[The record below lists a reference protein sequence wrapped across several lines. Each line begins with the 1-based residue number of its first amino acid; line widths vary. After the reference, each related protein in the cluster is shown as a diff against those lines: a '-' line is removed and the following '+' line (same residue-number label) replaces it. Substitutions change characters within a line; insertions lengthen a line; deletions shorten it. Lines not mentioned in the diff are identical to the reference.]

1 MIALAL
7 IFNACD
13 DDFLDRSPRDQVG
26 AFDFLKTPTDLQA
39 FVNQFYDNTSF
50 PTSGSFG
57 RDFDSDNAVTIN
69 VNTWLQGARTLDAAG
84 GIPFGEVRA
93 INYFFANY
101 KAVAEK
107 YAFDDYKQYVG
118 EAHFFK
124 ALIYFNLL
132 QRYGDIQWYD
142 KPLGT
147 NSEELYRPRDP
158 RTLVADN
165 IIAHLDS
172 AAMYL
177 NEGKTDGA
185 SRVNKWM
192 ALLIQSRVALF
203 EGTWEKY
210 HAGTEFGVA
219 NANPDKYLNKAA
231 EAALAVINSGLYEVY
246 STGNPTADYYALFN
260 QRDYASNSE
269 VMFWKKY
276 DNELGKGEV
285 AFRTQPN
292 YEGQFPYERSY
303 TKSLADLYLDINGE
317 PIAVSG
323 LFQGH
328 STLADEATDRD
339 PRFYQTIATPDQPWR
354 IHPDGRIEYYS
365 ELYSQLNTQATN
377 NSPAGYLI
385 RKGYD
390 SRVIYHTPQYEE
402 TPSIVYRYAEALLNY
417 AEAKAEL
424 GTLTQAD
431 LDMSVNKLRDRVD
444 MPHLDMGNITTDP
457 NWNFPDL
464 SPVINEI
471 RRERRVEL
479 VSEGLR
485 AFDIK
490 RWAAADELIVG
501 QRPKGFLAS
510 QLAKNPYPVD
520 ANGFLDPYQ
529 NQIPNGYGFKLDR
542 DYLDAIPKTQIELN
556 PNLTQNPGW
565 Q

>member
-1 MIALAL
+1 MIALAF
-7 IFNACD
+7 ISNACD

-39 FVNQFYDNTSF
+39 FVNQFYDNASF
-50 PTSGSFG
+50 PSSGSFG

-69 VNTWLQGARTLDAAG
+69 VNTWLQGARTLDGAG

-101 KAVAEK
+101 KAVADNYE
-107 YAFDDYKQYVG
+107 FDDYKQYVG

-165 IIAHLDS
+165 IIAHLDT

-177 NEGKTDGA
+177 NDAKTDGA

-219 NANPDKYLNKAA
+219 NANPDKYLSKAA
-231 EAALAVINSGLYEVY
+231 DAALAVINSGLYEVY
-246 STGNPTADYYALFN
+246 STGNPTSDYYSLFI
-260 QRDYASNSE
+260 QRDYAGNSE

-303 TKSLADLYLDINGE
+303 TKSLADSYLDINGE

-323 LFQGH
+323 LFKGH
-328 STLADEATDRD
+328 NTLADEATDRD
-339 PRFYQTIATPDQPWR
+339 PRFYQTIATPDQAWR
-354 IHPDGRIEYYS
+354 IYPDGRIEYYS
-365 ELYSQLNTQATN
+365 DLYSKLNTQATN
-377 NSPAGYLI
+377 NSPAGYVI

-402 TPSIVYRYAEALLNY
+402 TPSIVYRYAEVLLNY

-431 LDMSVNKLRDRVD
+431 LDLSINKLRDRVG
-444 MPHLDMGNITTDP
+444 MPHLNMASITTDP

-471 RRERRVEL
+471 RRERHVEL

-501 QRPKGFLAS
+501 KRPKGFLAA
-510 QLAKNPYPVD
+510 QLTKNPYPVD

-529 NQIPNGYGFKLDR
+529 NQIPNGYGFNLDR

>member
-1 MIALAL
+1 MI
-7 IFNACD
+7 INACN

-39 FVNQFYDNTSF
+39 FVNQFYDNASF
-50 PTSGSFG
+50 PSSGSFG
-57 RDFDSDNAVTIN
+57 RDFDSDNAIWIN
-69 VNTWLQGARTLDAAG
+69 VNTWLQGSRTLDNAG
-84 GIPFGEVRA
+84 GIPFGNVRA

-101 KAVAEK
+101 KAVGEK
-107 YAFDDYKQYVG
+107 FEFDAYKQYVG

-124 ALIYFNLL
+124 ALIYFDLL
-132 QRYGDIQWYD
+132 ERYGDIQWYD
-142 KPLGT
+142 RPLGT
-147 NSEELYRPRDP
+147 DSEELYRPRDP

-177 NEGKTDGA
+177 NEAKTDGA

-219 NANPDKYLNKAA
+219 NADPDKYLNKAA

-246 STGNPTADYYALFN
+246 STGNPTTDYYALFN

-317 PIAVSG
+317 PIATSA
-323 LFQGH
+323 LFKGYN
-328 STLADEATDRD
+328 TLADEATDRD

-365 ELYSQLNTQATN
+365 ELYAQLNTQATN

-402 TPSIVYRYAEALLNY
+402 TPSIVFRYAEALLNY

-431 LDMSVNKLRDRVD
+431 LDMSLNKLRDRVG
-444 MPHLDMGNITTDP
+444 MPPLEMANITTDP

-471 RRERRVEL
+471 RRERRIEL

-501 QRPKGFLAS
+501 QRPKGFLAA